1 MLIQMLLAIAVAAI
15 SGGLAVHVANRNTI
29 KRLNLNNFEITS
41 KLCRERNEVDVLGG
55 KLTELRNAERKRVA
69 QLQAA
74 SAKGT
79 AASKAAAARR
89 REEKAVAAK
98 AMLSSVGSKPAR
110 HPK

>member
-1 MLIQMLLAIAVAAI
+1 MSTISNRLIDHLGGTSAVA
-15 SGGLAVHVANRNTI
+15 
-29 KRLNLNNFEITS
+29 
-41 KLCRERNEVDVLGG
+41 